1 MIADLSEQRLN
12 FAKAIGADVYINSQ
26 KEDIVG
32 RVLEETNGSGAD
44 VVIVACPSPEAQESA
59 LKMTKIRGRI
69 SFFGGLPHDR
79 SKINFDSN
87 IVHYREI
94 SIFGSFASYP
104 FQYKKALSLLASG
117 RIKADK
123 FITHKFPLEEVEKGI
138 KMVKEGKALKA
149 VVVME

>member
-1 MIADLSEQRLN
+1 
-12 FAKAIGADVYINSQ
+12 
-26 KEDIVG
+26 
-32 RVLEETNGSGAD
+32 
-44 VVIVACPSPEAQESA
+44 
-59 LKMTKIRGRI
+59 
-69 SFFGGLPHDR
+69 LPHDR

-87 IVHYREI
+87 IIHYREI

-123 FITHKFPLEEVEKGI
+123 FVTHKFSLEEVEKGI
-138 KMVKEGKALKA
+138 KTVKEGKALKA